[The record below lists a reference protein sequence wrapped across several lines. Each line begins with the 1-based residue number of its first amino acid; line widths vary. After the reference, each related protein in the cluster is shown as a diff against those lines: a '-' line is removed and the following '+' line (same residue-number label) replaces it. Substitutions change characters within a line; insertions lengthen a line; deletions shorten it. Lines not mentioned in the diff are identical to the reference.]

1 VGHDGGEGYNVNLAW
16 EGEGLGDHD
25 YLAAF
30 QQVLVPIAEEYG
42 PDLIIVSAGFDAAQD
57 DPIGCCNVT
66 PHCYGQLTQML
77 MNVAPVVL
85 VLEGGYNLRSTAES
99 TEACVRV
106 LVGEPAEP
114 LPSPVQP
121 SSAGLRGIATAKYV
135 QSQFWNCVIAPEVL
149 PYGGHSWQQMM
160 GASLMPPGWLSSE
173 DDVAT
178 PAGTRLGQPGR
189 GSSRQG
195 GSSRRQPGSGRRQ
208 IQLLRA
214 IHQAAI
220 RAFWRRRQ
228 QLSRR
233 RRKKPSH
240 SAAAKAATAAAAAA
254 VAAGSDM

>member
-1 VGHDGGEGYNVNLAW
+1 MGADGGEGYNVNVAW

-57 DPIGCCNVT
+57 DPIGGCNVT
-66 PHCYGQLTQML
+66 PQCYGQLTQLL
-77 MNVAPVVL
+77 MDVAPVVL
-85 VLEGGYNLRSTAES
+85 VLEGGYNLRATAES

-106 LVGEPAEP
+106 LVGEAAEP
-114 LPSPVQP
+114 LPSHVQP
-121 SSAGLRGIATAKYV
+121 STAGLRGVATAKYV
-135 QSQFWNCVIAPEVL
+135 QSQFWNCIIAPEVMS
-149 PYGGHSWQQMM
+149 YGGHSWQQML
-160 GASLMPPGWLSSE
+160 GSSLMPGWPGSE

-178 PAGTRLGQPGR
+178 PAGARLAQPSGH
-189 GSSRQG
+189 SSRQRP
-195 GSSRRQPGSGRRQ
+195 SSGKRQV
-208 IQLLRA
+208 QLLRA

-233 RRKKPSH
+233 RRKQPSH
-240 SAAAKAATAAAAAA
+240 TAAAKAAAKAAAA
-254 VAAGSDM
+254 VVVAGSDM